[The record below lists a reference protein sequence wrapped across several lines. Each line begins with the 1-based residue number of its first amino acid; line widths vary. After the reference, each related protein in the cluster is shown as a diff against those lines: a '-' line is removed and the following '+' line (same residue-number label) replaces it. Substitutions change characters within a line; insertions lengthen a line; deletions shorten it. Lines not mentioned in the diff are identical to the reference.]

1 MNEFKLTV
9 FAADKPFY
17 EGNCISLEMPTSEG
31 QYGIWANHSDMIAAI
46 VPGLMKV
53 TLPDNTEKVA
63 AVSGGIAEV
72 SGNSVLVLVDTLEK
86 PEEIDENRAK
96 RAREQAKEAMLQKRS
111 RREYYAA
118 QARMARAM
126 SRINVKEYENHG
138 K

>member
-1 MNEFKLTV
+1 
-9 FAADKPFY
+9 
-17 EGNCISLEMPTSEG
+17 
-31 QYGIWANHSDMIAAI
+31 
-46 VPGLMKV
+46 MKV
-53 TLPDNTEKVA
+53 TLPDNTEIVA